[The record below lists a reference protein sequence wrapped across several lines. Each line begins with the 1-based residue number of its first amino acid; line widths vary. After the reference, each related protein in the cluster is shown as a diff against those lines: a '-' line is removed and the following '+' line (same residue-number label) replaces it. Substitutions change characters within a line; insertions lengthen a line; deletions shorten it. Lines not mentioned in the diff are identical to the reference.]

1 MNRTELINRLGNIVA
16 DAEDATLDDVTNLPI
31 AFGRILGRL
40 DILVATLRD
49 EQAHYDE
56 MWDAMNE
63 AVAK

>member
-31 AFGRILGRL
+31 AFGRVLGRL

-49 EQAHYDE
+49 EQEYLERVGNLVAE
-56 MWDAMNE
+56 V
-63 AVAK
+63 VAK